1 MKPFLPFLLVPV
13 LGLGGWLVAAYLPAS
28 EPAVMPNI
36 LTLDAPPALGVALP
50 APPGD
55 GPVHVSIA
63 ALLPPVSQAVLAQ
76 VAAEEP
82 LPEVSAILV
91 IGRQRLAQIQGS
103 PMVIGE
109 QLGQFRVAD
118 IEVDRVLFEQTGLGN
133 QRWVTVND
141 R

>member
-13 LGLGGWLVAAYLPAS
+13 LGLGGWLVATYLPAP
-28 EPAVMPNI
+28 EPTVLPNI
-36 LTLDAPPALGVALP
+36 PTLDAPPALGVALP

-63 ALLPPVSQAVLAQ
+63 ALLPPVSKAVLAQ
-76 VAAEEP
+76 AAAAEP

-91 IGRQRLAQIQGS
+91 IGGQRLAQIQGS
-103 PMVIGE
+103 PVVIGE
-109 QLGQFRVAD
+109 QLGPFRVAD